1 MCHHTCIL
9 LEGGARNRAQGVGI
23 LCDGKHVKGSD
34 ASWNGGGVV
43 EGWVGKSIE
52 RSDIWYTKSIIGSPP
67 KIFETV
73 DAEVIQCVGCE
84 PLPVINP
91 NKQLIV
97 KHSIVHLIGV

>member
-1 MCHHTCIL
+1 MASTSKVVTRL
-9 LEGGARNRAQGVGI
+9 GMVEVLWRGG
-23 LCDGKHVKGSD
+23 
-34 ASWNGGGVV
+34 
-43 EGWVGKSIE
+43 GKSIE